1 MSGVNALS
9 STKDAQIAAL
19 TAQVVAP
26 RWCARSRGG
35 NSAGD
40 SRPYPPAIPMDVRRQ
55 RLTNGHCERCDAD
68 PSHRWNDCRYQNFQS
83 SPTVSDPRRANVN
96 NIAATG
102 WAEANHV
109 VYKAGKRQLR
119 TGNGPTR
126 INVCEAD
133 WKNRPAVRGRT
144 KHIRDTTVVSARV
157 FKALA
162 ERPHHREEA
171 IQLCSVSISD
181 INKALDKLAES
192 KQPMAVTEIRA
203 ELPHQL
209 HSDVAPA

>member
-1 MSGVNALS
+1 MPLPAALDAPAPTAPAPRMDRDGDTIMSGVNALS

-40 SRPYPPAIPMDVRRQ
+40 SRPYPPAISMDVRRQ

-96 NIAATG
+96 NIAATVG
-102 WAEANHV
+102 KIQSLTPV
-109 VYKAGKRQLR
+109 V
-119 TGNGPTR
+119 P
-126 INVCEAD
+126 
-133 WKNRPAVRGRT
+133 
-144 KHIRDTTVVSARV
+144 
-157 FKALA
+157 
-162 ERPHHREEA
+162 
-171 IQLCSVSISD
+171 
-181 INKALDKLAES
+181 
-192 KQPMAVTEIRA
+192 
-203 ELPHQL
+203 
-209 HSDVAPA
+209 